1 MAMGLRSVRAVLAL
15 SLLALAC
22 SGGGDD
28 PGPSG
33 PVASVLVKSSGDDQS
48 GLPGAALPQPLEVR
62 LTDQS
67 GVVMANVLV
76 TFSTT
81 AGTVNPTAAST
92 DTQGRARTLLT
103 LPSQAATVT
112 VTASAQGVAPVTF
125 TARAV
130 PLAMNITTAYLPAA
144 RANVQYDRTLA
155 ATGGAPAGTL
165 AFSVSAGSLP
175 AGLTLG
181 ADGKLAGTPTTAGA
195 YPITVRVS
203 DGQSSEATRQ
213 FTLNVCDPVTPMTIG
228 EVRTMLVSQRGSCG
242 FFLPAGVNNT
252 RYRVTIARTDN
263 GTSGTDVS
271 TVSFVSNG
279 NGVTGAA
286 AAVAGARASTVR
298 AVDVPDFQRNARRIQ
313 ASRPAHERDL
323 LANEALM
330 LAMGTEGLLRS
341 RSGPLARAAAAAV
354 LPDKIR
360 LDPGTPGVC
369 ATATPAVTAI
379 KLAENDW
386 LAIYQDSA
394 QNSILSTQVT
404 PQDGAKLIEFATTY
418 GKPIIDRYFG
428 GVADIDGNGKVI
440 VFVTPAIGQA
450 LGKVWTGNFY
460 RKADC
465 AASNEGEYVQLHW
478 EAAKGIAA
486 PGTQHLGQYILTH
499 ELRHVTSLYQRI
511 LRAGGGVVDARR
523 SVDYNPLWMEEGG
536 AELAAELAARY
547 AWSLL
552 GGPPMN
558 VRVTDQHFTGGQT
571 PTTVACQ
578 VSPTEAVRI
587 CTENFAVL
595 FMLFGAQ
602 EHLSFQPNSV
612 VARTPGAS
620 DSYVYSS
627 GWTFQRW
634 LSDAFGN
641 AASAPMADS
650 AFWRR
655 LNDQSSPAGVLGIE
669 TATGRSWAQLMEDFA
684 LASTAHGW
692 GGITVPRQYT
702 TYDFITAIEMWCFAV
717 DPVDFVQSQ
726 CGGQPGPPGAFPWP
740 VTTDAQGV
748 SESRSL
754 ADGVVEGTAGASGIR
769 VHELLSNGT
778 GRGTEVNVETTA
790 PVRIVVI
797 RLR

>member
-1 MAMGLRSVRAVLAL
+1 MARGFRSVAVVSAL

-33 PVASVLVKSSGDDQS
+33 PVPSVLVKSSGDDQQ

-62 LTDQS
+62 VTDQS

-76 TFSTT
+76 TFSAS
-81 AGTVNPTAAST
+81 AGTVNPTSAST

-103 LPSQAATVT
+103 LPNQAATVT
-112 VTASAQGVAPVTF
+112 VTASAQGLSPVSF

-130 PLAMNITTAYLPAA
+130 PLAMNITTTYLPAA
-144 RANVQYDRTLA
+144 RANVEYERSFA
-155 ATGGAPAGTL
+155 ASGGAPTGTL

-175 AGLTLG
+175 AGLTLA
-181 ADGKLAGTPTTAGA
+181 ADGKLTGTPTATGA
-195 YPITVRVS
+195 FPITVRVS
-203 DGQSSEATRQ
+203 DGQSGEATRQ
-213 FTLNVCDPVTPMTIG
+213 FTLNVCDAVQPMAIG

-242 FFLPAGVNNT
+242 FFLPSGVNNT
-252 RYRVTIARTDN
+252 RYRVVVTRTDN

-271 TVSFVSNG
+271 SVSFVSNG
-279 NGVTGAA
+279 NGVSG
-286 AAVAGARASTVR
+286 AVAALQADPARTLR
-298 AVDVPDFQRNARRIQ
+298 ALDVPGFQRNARRIQ
-313 ASRPAHERDL
+313 AARPAHERQL
-323 LANEALM
+323 EANEALA
-330 LAMGTEGLLRS
+330 LALGAGGVLPS
-341 RSGPLARAAAAAV
+341 RSTEASAAV
-354 LPDKIR
+354 VLADKIR

-369 ATATPAVTAI
+369 SQASSAVTAI

-394 QNSILSTQVT
+394 QNAILSTQVT
-404 PQDGAKLIEFATTY
+404 PQDGAKLIELATTY

-428 GVADIDGNGKVI
+428 GIGDIDANGKVI

-465 AASNEGEYVQLHW
+465 PASNEGEIVQLHW

-486 PGTQHLGQYILTH
+486 GNQHLGQYILTH

-511 LRAGGGVVDARR
+511 LRAGGGVVDPRR
-523 SVDYNPLWMEEGG
+523 TVDYNPLWMEEGG
-536 AELAAELAARY
+536 AEVAAELAARY
-547 AWSLL
+547 AWSQL

-558 VRVTDQHFTGGQT
+558 VRVTDQHLTGGET

-578 VSPTEAVRI
+578 VSATETVRI

-641 AASAPMADS
+641 AAAAPMADS

-655 LNDQSSPAGVLGIE
+655 LNDQSSPAGVLGVE

-684 LASTAHGW
+684 LAVTAHGW
-692 GGITVPRQYT
+692 GGITVPRQFT

-754 ADGVVEGTAGASGIR
+754 ADGVVEGTVGASGIR
-769 VHELLSNGT
+769 VHELLSNGS
-778 GRGTEVNVETTA
+778 GRGTEVNVETSA